1 MRPLKMRSFQF
12 LTFDRHLLTP
22 TGTSTYSTCSG
33 VIGRRFLAK
42 YQLSIIIVS

>member
-12 LTFDRHLLTP
+12 LTFDPRLLTP
-22 TGTSTYSTCSG
+22 TGTSTCSG